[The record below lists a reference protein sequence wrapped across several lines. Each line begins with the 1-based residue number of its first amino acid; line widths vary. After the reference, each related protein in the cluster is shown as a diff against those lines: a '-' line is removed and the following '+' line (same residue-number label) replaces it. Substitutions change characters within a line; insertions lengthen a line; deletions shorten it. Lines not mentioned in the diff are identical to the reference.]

1 MWRTEDFVEITANI
15 VINFIIIIFLVS
27 KASPIPRTR
36 KKMVRKCK
44 RYYYYY
50 TTIKT
55 RRMSAKTANCKIAIE
70 EKHELTKV
78 SM

>member
-36 KKMVRKCK
+36 KKWLENVNA
-44 RYYYYY
+44 
-50 TTIKT
+50 TI
-55 RRMSAKTANCKIAIE
+55 IIIIIQ
-70 EKHELTKV
+70 L
-78 SM
+78 